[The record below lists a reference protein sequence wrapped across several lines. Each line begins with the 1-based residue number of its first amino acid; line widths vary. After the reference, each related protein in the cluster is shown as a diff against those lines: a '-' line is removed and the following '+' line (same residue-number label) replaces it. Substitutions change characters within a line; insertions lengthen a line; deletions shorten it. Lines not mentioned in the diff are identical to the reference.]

1 MLVSPAPPDPAAA
14 MTLTCF
20 QDLLDA
26 SRRQSQPQRLLFT
39 FARVELPQAA
49 TAAQRARMQAGE
61 GGNLSPSLC
70 VDKAPEEVASF
81 AALVEESMATGQHWD
96 IMFVASLSGRAGVAP
111 STDEAA
117 QPLRFMVNAINNGR
131 VAEFAAFDRNGDVLQ
146 FC

>member
-1 MLVSPAPPDPAAA
+1 MVVSPAPPDPAAA
-14 MTLTCF
+14 MTLTSF

-39 FARVELPQAA
+39 FVRVELPQAA
-49 TAAQRARMQAGE
+49 TEAQRARMQAGE

-70 VDKAPEEVASF
+70 VDKAPEEVAGF